1 MPTDFSSLEAE
12 ANGMDTA
19 QDLAERSLAL
29 TASAKDNAYLA
40 RRLELQAEAEAMLAK
55 CYATLAKLIS

>member
-19 QDLAERSLAL
+19 QDLAERAELLA
-29 TASAKDNAYLA
+29 ASAKDNAYRA
-40 RRLELQAEAEAMLAK
+40 RRLELQAEAEGVLAK